1 MKLPFRIISL
11 LTMAM
16 AIVASFF
23 FQPVSP
29 AYADSAAMAA
39 MQGIVK
45 MVDVKDGSFGPFSV
59 STTIPPLPGDKPLR
73 IGSALVSLSPD
84 TLKEGVVKSIKITR
98 KVGNDDIIEFGC
110 VNLKVSQ
117 GTDLIKSCGGPAL
130 LAAGETTYE
139 ATGTNFGPE
148 PNGTFSIQLI
158 P

>member
-11 LTMAM
+11 FTVAI

-23 FQPVSP
+23 FQSVSP
-29 AYADSAAMAA
+29 VFADTEPMAA
-39 MQGIVK
+39 MQGIVEK
-45 MVDVKDGSFGPFSV
+45 VDVKDGAFGPFSV
-59 STTIPPLPGDKPLR
+59 STTIPPIPSGKPLR

-84 TLKEGVVKSIKITR
+84 TMKEGVVKSIKITR
-98 KVGNDDIIEFGC
+98 KAVDGDVIEFGC

-130 LAAGETTYE
+130 LASGETTYE
-139 ATGTNFGPE
+139 AAGANFGPE
-148 PNGTFSIQLI
+148 LNGSFSIQLL